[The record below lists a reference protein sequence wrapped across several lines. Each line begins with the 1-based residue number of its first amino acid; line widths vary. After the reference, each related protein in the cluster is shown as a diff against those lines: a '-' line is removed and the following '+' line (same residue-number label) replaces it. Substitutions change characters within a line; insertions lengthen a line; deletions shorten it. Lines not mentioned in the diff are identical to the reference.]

1 MENGRQT
8 SKRAKAGKTF
18 RLLTYVICLL
28 TSGCGFHSMYGAR
41 DDNTPAAEQ
50 LSDIEIENI
59 GDRNG
64 QMLRN
69 DLIDRM
75 YSKGRPQSPD
85 YHLSVALRSYEEGIG
100 LLPNATTSLTEL
112 NLYADYSLKDINGK
126 EVVKATAHATAT
138 YNQLQAAYGAYAAD
152 QNAYQ
157 SCITEISNQIVNRV
171 SLYFSEGT
179 SVKPPTAAPM
189 PVPIPGITPGIT
201 R

>member
-1 MENGRQT
+1 
-8 SKRAKAGKTF
+8 
-18 RLLTYVICLL
+18 
-28 TSGCGFHSMYGAR
+28 MYGAH
-41 DDNTPAAEQ
+41 DDGTPVAEQ
-50 LSDIEIENI
+50 LNDVEIENI
-59 GDRNG
+59 SERNG

-69 DLIDRM
+69 DLIDLM
-75 YSKGRPQSPD
+75 YGKGRPQSPD
-85 YHLSVALRSYEEGIG
+85 YHLNVALRSYEEGIG

-152 QNAYQ
+152 ENAYQ
-157 SCITEISNQIVNRV
+157 SCITEISRQIVNRV

-179 SVKPPTAAPM
+179 TIKPPAQEPAPA
-189 PVPIPGITPGIT
+189 PIPGITPGIS